1 MEFIKKD
8 ISDGIEVVGV
18 PVNRFKTN
26 LITVSI
32 ALKLEK
38 DKVSANSVML
48 GLLARR
54 GKKYPNMLSLNRKL
68 ASLYGATL
76 NDTVSK
82 IGECQVLSLSAT
94 CLNDKFSL
102 DGESIAFEC
111 VKLLSSLIF
120 EPKLDENGNFFDED
134 IEAEKR
140 ILIEKINSE
149 ENEKRIYVLRKTEEK
164 MFSNEPYS
172 INKYGYVK
180 DVETLSSND
189 IKTAW
194 VNALSKAKILITV
207 VGNTDIDK
215 VYNHLLGEFK
225 NINRNYIHLPNP
237 VFIGKSEK
245 VNNYIERIDVKQG
258 KLVLGFRADV
268 KPKDD
273 LAKAMRSF
281 TDIFGGGPYSKLF
294 ANVREKM
301 SLCYYCSARYTRL
314 KSCILVQCGCL
325 EENMD
330 KAVNEILHQLD
341 VIKSGD
347 YEEEFNSS
355 RMALVDAVGAVC
367 DMPETI
373 ESWYIQQ
380 ICDERYKT
388 PQEVCDDINNVKYSE
403 IKECAN
409 LVSLDT
415 VYKLVGQE
423 EE

>member
-102 DGESIAFEC
+102 DGESITFEC

-140 ILIEKINSE
+140 ILIEKIN
-149 ENEKRIYVLRKTEEK
+149 
-164 MFSNEPYS
+164 
-172 INKYGYVK
+172 KYGYVK
-180 DVETLSSND
+180 DVETLSSDD

-237 VFIGKSEK
+237 VFVGKSEK

-388 PQEVCDDINNVKYSE
+388 PQEVCDDINNVKYGE

>member
-82 IGECQVLSLSAT
+82 IGECQ
-94 CLNDKFSL
+94 
-102 DGESIAFEC
+102 
-111 VKLLSSLIF
+111 
-120 EPKLDENGNFFDED
+120 ED

-180 DVETLSSND
+180 DVETLSKND

-237 VFIGKSEK
+237 VFVGKSEK

-388 PQEVCDDINNVKYSE
+388 PLEVCDDINNVKYGE

>member
-102 DGESIAFEC
+102 DGESITFEC

-164 MFSNEPYS
+164 MFSDEPYS

-180 DVETLSSND
+180 DVETLSKND

-194 VNALSKAKILITV
+194 VNALSKAKILVTV

-237 VFIGKSEK
+237 VFVGKSEK

-330 KAVNEILHQLD
+330 KAVNEISHQLD

-355 RMALVDAVGAVC
+355 RMALVDVVGAVC

-380 ICDERYKT
+380 ICD
-388 PQEVCDDINNVKYSE
+388 DINNVKYDE